1 MMGCGGGGLLAR
13 RRYERNWRAYERFRK
28 DEAEPFLRKARAV
41 VWSVEPPWVAKHG
54 GRPAHDARELVL
66 YAPLKMK
73 MDYRSTS
80 SYLKANSGLRA
91 GRRLEQ
97 L

>member
-1 MMGCGGGGLLAR
+1 
-13 RRYERNWRAYERFRK
+13 
-28 DEAEPFLRKARAV
+28 LRKARAV
-41 VWSVEPPWVAKHG
+41 VWGVEPPWVAKHG
-54 GRPAHDARELVL
+54 GRPAHDARGLVL

-80 SYLKANSGLRA
+80 SYLKANSGLLKVIAWIGLRA

-97 L
+97 P